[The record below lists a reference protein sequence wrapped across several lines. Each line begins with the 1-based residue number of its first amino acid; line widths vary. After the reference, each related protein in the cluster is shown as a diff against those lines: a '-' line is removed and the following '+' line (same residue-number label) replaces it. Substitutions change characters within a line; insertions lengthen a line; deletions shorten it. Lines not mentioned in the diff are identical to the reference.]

1 MMKQITVFL
10 CSLLIIVGCNQS
22 SGVQQNTELE
32 KSIYQ
37 IVEDKNNSEIRI
49 DSLTSFNW
57 DKAIVFPPYTSQET
71 MNEKLG
77 GDYKDPSGI
86 GSRDDIYLLVFLYE
100 DNVVQYA
107 EIQRQ
112 RSDFSVKE
120 LSPSNDLIKI
130 IRYEK

>member
-1 MMKQITVFL
+1 MKQFTVFL

-32 KSIYQ
+32 KSIYE
-37 IVEDKNNSEIRI
+37 IVEDKNNSDIRI

-57 DKAIVFPPYTSQET
+57 DKAIVFPPYTTQET
-71 MNEKLG
+71 INEKLG
-77 GDYKDPSGI
+77 EDYKDPSGI
-86 GSRDDIYLLVFLYE
+86 GSRDDIYLLVFIYE
-100 DNVVQYA
+100 NNVVQYE

-120 LSPSNDLIKI
+120 LSPANDLIDI
-130 IRYEK
+130 LFIEV